1 MSDVKS
7 ANSNLASVT
16 TVTASPLRR
25 WGPLGLLMALAAAS
39 YGFGLQNYFGLQS
52 MAEHQAMLQGFV
64 QDQLL
69 FALAIFF
76 LIYVV
81 VVALS
86 LPGAGVL
93 SILGGFIFGWL
104 ISAPLTIVAATAGAV
119 IVFKIVQ
126 TSLGATIAERAG
138 PFVQKLSRGFEEDGF
153 NYLLFLRLVPAIPF
167 FAINAVAGLTRMRLG
182 TFALGTLIGIIPGS
196 YAFAFLG
203 RGLGSVLEQ
212 AQTAHTACVAQDASA
227 SCAYDISLSALVTP
241 QILWGFAGLGIVAL
255 IPVALKKWTKTS

>member
-1 MSDVKS
+1 MSDVRS
-7 ANSNLASVT
+7 ANSNLASAAPLP
-16 TVTASPLRR
+16 ASPLRR
-25 WGPLGLLMALAAAS
+25 WGALGLLIAVAAAA
-39 YGFGLQNYFGLQS
+39 YGLGLQNYLGLQS
-52 MAEHQAMLQGFV
+52 MAEHQALLQGFV
-64 QDQLL
+64 SGHLIVG
-69 FALAIFF
+69 LAIFF
-76 LIYVV
+76 VVYVA

-104 ISAPLTIVAATAGAV
+104 ISAPLTVVAATIGAV

-126 TSLGATIAERAG
+126 TSLGETLAERAG

-167 FAINAVAGLTRMRLG
+167 FAINAVAGLTRMKLG

-203 RGLGSVLEQ
+203 RGLGSVLEN
-212 AQTAHTACVAQDASA
+212 AQVTHGACVAQDASA
-227 SCAYDISLSALVTP
+227 PCPYDISLSALVTP
-241 QILWGFAGLGIVAL
+241 QILWGFAALGIVAL
-255 IPVALKKWTKTS
+255 IPVFLKKWTKTS

>member
-1 MSDVKS
+1 MFDVR
-7 ANSNLASVT
+7 NSNSNSTSVT
-16 TVTASPLRR
+16 PVPTSSFRR
-25 WGPLGLLMALAAAS
+25 WLPLGLLLVLVGVS
-39 YGFGLQNYFGLQS
+39 YGLGLQNYLGLQS
-52 MAEHQAMLQGFV
+52 MAEHQAMLQNFV
-64 QDQLL
+64 SVHL
-69 FALAIFF
+69 FAALTFFF
-76 LIYVV
+76 LVYVV

-104 ISAPLTIVAATAGAV
+104 ISAPLTVVAATIGAV

-126 TSLGATIAERAG
+126 TSLGETLAERAG

-167 FAINAVAGLTRMRLG
+167 FAINAVAGLTRMKLG

-203 RGLGSVLEQ
+203 RGLGSVLEN
-212 AQTAHTACVAQDASA
+212 AQVTHGACVAQDASA
-227 SCAYDISLSALVTP
+227 PCPYDISLSALVTP
-241 QILWGFAGLGIVAL
+241 QILWGFAALGIVAL
-255 IPVALKKWTKTS
+255 IPVFLKKWTKTS